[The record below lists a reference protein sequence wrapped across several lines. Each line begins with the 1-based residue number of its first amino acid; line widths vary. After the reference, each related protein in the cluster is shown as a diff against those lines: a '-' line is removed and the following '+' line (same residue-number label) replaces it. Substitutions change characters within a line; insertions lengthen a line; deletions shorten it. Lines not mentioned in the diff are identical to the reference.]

1 MRLAK
6 SKRGASLLARQR
18 GELQDAG
25 ADRVPFVLAI
35 VACGR
40 DVRSPTRKRIARV
53 FTGSDF
59 GTGEGSPTPRQP
71 AAQPQRRPGVS

>member
-6 SKRGASLLARQR
+6 SKCGATLLPRQR

-40 DVRSPTRKRIARV
+40 AVRSPARKRIARV

-59 GTGEGSPTPRQP
+59 GTGGGSSSP
-71 AAQPQRRPGVS
+71 